1 MTSALRWLVTAAM
14 AVAMV
19 IMLAGSLTRP
29 AAQWWALGFG
39 AATAW
44 FGWAALRTY
53 VLDGVRAAG
62 PPTAQAVCC
71 AAMCYMPL
79 AMVPAASAMPGM
91 AMPTS
96 SGPVAVT
103 VLLAGALTA
112 VCIVTARGFARAPS
126 APAGCQFAM
135 GAAGVYMLATLL

>member
-19 IMLAGSLTRP
+19 PMLAGSLTRP

-79 AMVPAASAMPGM
+79 AMAPAVSSMPDMARPASA
-91 AMPTS
+91 
-96 SGPVAVT
+96 GPVAVT
-103 VLLAGALTA
+103 ASLAGALTA
-112 VCIVTARGFARAPS
+112 VCLVTARGFARAPS
-126 APAGCQFAM
+126 ASGGCQFAM